1 MNQRFFRANE
11 NAYELARTT
20 LDAAWGLPSHGQ
32 LTCID
37 PAATAPRGADG
48 HVYLA
53 TWDTFCDYAAAA
65 EMLPQ
70 LLASGAV
77 TEITEAEYR
86 AAVESPSPVI

>member
-11 NAYELARTT
+11 NAYELARTA

-32 LTCID
+32 LTCIE

-48 HVYLA
+48 QVYLA
-53 TWDTFCDYAAAA
+53 TWDTFCDYVAAA

-70 LLASGAV
+70 LLSSGAV

-86 AAVESPSPVI
+86 AAVESPSPVS

>member
-1 MNQRFFRANE
+1 MNQRFFRSEE
-11 NAYELARTT
+11 NVYELARTT
-20 LDAAWGLPSHGQ
+20 LDLAWGLPSHGQ

-48 HVYLA
+48 QVYLA
-53 TWDTFCDYAAAA
+53 TWDTFCDYVAAA

-70 LLASGAV
+70 LLSSGAV

-86 AAVESPSPVI
+86 LAVESPGPVS